1 MSKINYFHSVP
12 VLSAC
17 NRVEPEEIVR
27 NGLTTTPAQMLSL
40 AQDGIPIASQC
51 ETTFHDGVENPSWD
65 VPLESTRGVDI
76 ADLWTARQYVIRKAR
91 NAHLSDIAKYGE

>member
-1 MSKINYFHSVP
+1 MSRIKYFHP
-12 VLSAC
+12 VHKTC
-17 NRVEPEEIVR
+17 TCKRVEPEEIVR
-27 NGLTTTPAQMLSL
+27 NGLTTTPSAMLAL

-91 NAHLSDIAKYGE
+91 NAHLSDIAKFGE